1 MSALKLLL
9 TEPSRK
15 FLSLREILIER
26 NLWEGSVRTS
36 FRADR
41 TLRSLLS
48 VESELDIRNREVEG
62 DSHRKELTGRFSEEQ
77 LQG

>member
-1 MSALKLLL
+1 MLRANWTS
-9 TEPSRK
+9 EIER
-15 FLSLREILIER
+15 LREILIER
-26 NLWEGSVRTS
+26 NLRDGSVRSS

-41 TLRSLLS
+41 NLRSFLS
-48 VESELDIRNREVEG
+48 VESELDVRNREVEG

>member
-1 MSALKLLL
+1 MRS
-9 TEPSRK
+9 
-15 FLSLREILIER
+15 
-26 NLWEGSVRTS
+26 S

-41 TLRSLLS
+41 TLRSSLS
-48 VESELDIRNREVEG
+48 VESELDVRNREIEG